1 MKDDKIPNQVVAVIV
16 LGWKKNKLVSEG
28 AGPAYDVALVSEGA
42 GPAYDVAQSA
52 RHSYGMQDCFYH
64 RTKFNSWRSHI
75 SIGFDSPSS

>member
-16 LGWKKNKLVSEG
+16 LGWKKNK
-28 AGPAYDVALVSEGA
+28 LVSEGA